1 MPAMIQTPVAIVGMG
16 KSGESA
22 ARLLLFSGLKQE
34 DILTFDQKAAA
45 SDTKVRYRDP
55 ALLMS
60 EGRPRTLVVS
70 PGVPLSSPWIVEAR
84 KAGVQITS
92 EINLAC
98 KYLEN
103 ERIIGVT
110 GSLGKSTTVS
120 LLGAALK
127 AFDENGF
134 VGGNLGIPFCDYAY
148 EVASGTRERALWIVL
163 ELSSYQLENCEDLKL
178 DHSAITFLSP
188 NHLER
193 YNSLEDYFQT
203 KWKIVSMTKGAVFL
217 NLHGGDAV
225 HFAEKQPEFYKC
237 LVCSKDQKSLK
248 PHALSHS
255 KLLGVHNQDNI
266 ALAAS
271 IALHCHWPIS
281 SLQAMKAFTG
291 LEHRI
296 ENLGLFDGIQFI
308 NDSKA
313 TALDSVSI
321 AIKMAHSYLP
331 EQGRLFVLLGGKDKN
346 LPWEELSE
354 FKAQPNTDFI
364 FFGECGELAQKKS
377 ALPGENYIT
386 LNAAMDAIFVKASTG
401 DIVLLS
407 PGGTSFDEF
416 KGFEDRGR
424 FFKEKIKNH
433 YGSSRN

>member
-1 MPAMIQTPVAIVGMG
+1 MIHTPVAIVGMG

-22 ARLLLFSGLKQE
+22 ARLLLFGGLKKA
-34 DILTFDQKAAA
+34 DLLLFDQKAPLSAA
-45 SDTKVRYRDP
+45 GIQFRDP
-55 ALLMS
+55 EVLMR

-70 PGVPLSSPWIVEAR
+70 PGVPLSSPWIVEAK

-98 KYLEN
+98 QYLEE

-120 LLGAALK
+120 LLGEALK

-134 VGGNLGIPFCDYAY
+134 VGGNLGVPFCDYAF
-148 EVASGTRERALWIVL
+148 EVASGQRPRAHWIVL
-163 ELSSYQLENCEDLKL
+163 ELSSYQLENCADLKL
-178 DHSAITFLSP
+178 EHSAITFLSP
-188 NHLER
+188 NHMER
-193 YNSLEDYFQT
+193 YESLEDYYKT
-203 KWKIVSMTKGAVFL
+203 KWKIVSLTKGEIFL
-217 NLHGGDAV
+217 NLHGGDVVA
-225 HFAEKQPEFYKC
+225 FAEKQPEFSRC
-237 LVCSKDQKSLK
+237 LVCSKDQKSLQ

-266 ALAAS
+266 ALAAQ

-313 TALDSVSI
+313 TAIDSVMI
-321 AIKMAHSYLP
+321 AVKMAHSYLQ

-346 LPWEELSE
+346 LPWEELLSLGLL
-354 FKAQPNTDFI
+354 PSVDFI
-364 FFGECGELAQKKS
+364 FFGECRDVAKKKS
-377 ALPGENYIT
+377 GLSGASFVSLD
-386 LNAAMDAIFVKASTG
+386 AAMDAIFLKASTG

-424 FFKEKIKNH
+424 FFKEKIRT
-433 YGSSRN
+433 YYSSSRN